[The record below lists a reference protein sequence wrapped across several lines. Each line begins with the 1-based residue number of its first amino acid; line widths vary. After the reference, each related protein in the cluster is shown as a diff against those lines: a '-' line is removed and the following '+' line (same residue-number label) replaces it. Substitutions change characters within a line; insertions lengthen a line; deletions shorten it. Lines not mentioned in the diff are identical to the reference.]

1 MSKEKPIYK
10 LRINGL
16 DIEVTSK
23 KKLTIHDKM
32 RNLGN
37 DEAYKICAYLVKEGF
52 LEAGETGETED
63 FLIEIIHSS

>member
-1 MSKEKPIYK
+1 MSKKKVKYK

-23 KKLTIHDKM
+23 KDLIIYDKM

-37 DEAYKICAYLVKEGF
+37 EEALKICSYLVREGF
-52 LEAGETGETED
+52 LEAEVEGIGD
-63 FLIEIIHSS
+63 FSIEIIHPS